1 MTYNRAEIM
10 TWAWSYARHAL
21 FARRAPAS
29 ELRSIFRDALRLAWR
44 EAKAEAARR
53 ATAKPPR
60 PAEVIRAE
68 IFDLEMTDR
77 LYAAD
82 MQRLR
87 ALNAELNTSLSA
99 ARMAA

>member
-1 MTYNRAEIM
+1 MTYDRAEIM
-10 TWAWSYARHAL
+10 NRAWSYARHTL

-29 ELRSIFRDALRLAWR
+29 ELRSIFREALRSAWR

-53 ATAKPPR
+53 ATATPPR

-82 MQRLR
+82 MQRMSRLQ
-87 ALNAELNTSLSA
+87 AELSTSLFA